1 MIRQCLQLCMKFSK
15 VITAPSLHMV
25 KQEQGRHTQWKE
37 EQEKRFDFSSPF
49 VILLS
54 FSLEATVSNCI
65 YSLSFFFGRME
76 NFQVMPVLY
85 QEQSNRFLKY

>member
-1 MIRQCLQLCMKFSK
+1 
-15 VITAPSLHMV
+15 LHMV

-65 YSLSFFFGRME
+65 YSL
-76 NFQVMPVLY
+76 
-85 QEQSNRFLKY
+85 FLFW